1 MKVVCSQEELARSLQ
16 IAGRGMATKTTL
28 PILSGMLLETR
39 GDNLTVLS
47 TDLELG
53 IEVRVPQITI
63 IHPGKVVL
71 PGKTFIDIIRHLPPG
86 RVELSLDNEKGSIS
100 ILTSH
105 TSFQLNTLPAEE
117 FPSLP
122 DSFREIAAVF
132 EGEAEEGGE
141 MRGGSVIAASFRE
154 AIRQTVFAT
163 APEDPRPFLSSVLVE
178 LSSDRLKMVATDI
191 NRLVLRDIPFAGYGE
206 EKILI
211 PVRALREAAVIFG
224 NDPEENIK
232 MIIADRQFF
241 LFNKNV
247 VFSSRLIDSQFP
259 KYEQVIPGE
268 FIGTV
273 KVGRSALQEALE
285 RNSLMDNVVKISITK
300 EGLYITSNEP
310 ELGNAYEEVACS
322 YAGDDMQIGFN
333 ARFLIDFLKTVDQD
347 DVLIKL
353 SGVMKASL
361 WIGEG
366 HEEYRYIVM
375 PMRLNA

>member
-16 IAGRGMATKTTL
+16 IAGRGMASKTTL

-39 GDNLTVLS
+39 GDVLTVLS

-53 IEVRVPQITI
+53 IEVRVPQITVI
-63 IHPGKVVL
+63 QPGKVVL

-86 RVELSLDNEKGSIS
+86 RVELTLEKEKGSIS

-117 FPSLP
+117 FPALP
-122 DSFREIAAVF
+122 DSFREIAAML
-132 EGEAEEGGE
+132 EGEEEESGD
-141 MRGGSVIAASFRE
+141 MRGGSVIATAFRE
-154 AIRQTVFAT
+154 AIRQTAFAT
-163 APEDPRPFLSSVLVE
+163 APEDPRPFLSSVLME
-178 LSSDRLKMVATDI
+178 MHPDRLKMVATDI
-191 NRLVLRDIPFAGYGE
+191 NRLVLREIPFSGFGE
-206 EKILI
+206 EKVLI

-224 NDPEENIK
+224 SDPEENIK
-232 MIIADRQFF
+232 MIIDDRQFF

-259 KYEQVIPGE
+259 KYEQVIPTE

-273 KVGRSALQEALE
+273 KVNRNAFQEALE
-285 RNSLMDNVVKISITK
+285 RNSLLDNVVKLSVTK
-300 EGLYITSNEP
+300 EGLYITSNDP
-310 ELGNAYEEVACS
+310 ELGNTYEEVACS
-322 YAGDDMQIGFN
+322 YAGDDIQIGFN
-333 ARFLIDFLKTVDQD
+333 ARFLIDFLKSIEQD
-347 DVLIKL
+347 EVYLHL

-361 WIGEG
+361 LLGEG